1 MNALFTLAHKVA
13 LPFLRISMGVVLFWI
28 GALKF
33 ADPSP
38 VVGLL
43 QASLPFL
50 ASNVLVYL
58 LGAAEIA
65 LAALLVAGVAVRY
78 VGIGLMGLFGGTLLI
93 FLLAPKVTYG
103 GAGFPFLALAGE
115 FLLKDLD
122 LFAVAVN
129 LIAMDSAG
137 TAAREKVQVV
147 PHAKAA

>member
-1 MNALFTLAHKVA
+1 
-13 LPFLRISMGVVLFWI
+13 MGVVHFWI
-28 GALKF
+28 GGLKF

-58 LGAAEIA
+58 LGAAEIV

-78 VGIGLMGLFGGTLLI
+78 VGSGMMGFVGGTLAI
-93 FLLAPKVTYG
+93 FLLAPKVKYG
-103 GAGFPFLALAGE
+103 EAGFPFLALAGE
-115 FLLKDLD
+115 FLLKDLV
-122 LFAVAVN
+122 LFAVAIN
-129 LIAMDSAG
+129 LIAMDMAG
-137 TAAREKVQVV
+137 KAARGKVQVV